1 MIKIYIYTWPYIT
14 CDSTEVL
21 HTSFHPQIDL
31 SKDLSVNQID
41 LSSGSNLQRE
51 FYNWQEMEFSVRKK
65 IQVLSIFCEHS
76 ALSVSVK
83 IQVFHILHDLQD
95 KYYSI

>member
-1 MIKIYIYTWPYIT
+1 MNVDLVPPISNSAMIKIYIYTWPFIT

-65 IQVLSIFCEHS
+65 ISS
-76 ALSVSVK
+76 AVNFLGTFSFQRPS
-83 IQVFHILHDLQD
+83 
-95 KYYSI
+95 

>member
-1 MIKIYIYTWPYIT
+1 MIVQ
-14 CDSTEVL
+14 EVL

-51 FYNWQEMEFSVRKK
+51 FYNWQEMEFSVREK

-76 ALSVSVK
+76 ALSVPVK
-83 IQVFHILHDLQD
+83 IQDFHILQD
-95 KYYSI
+95 KTNILFLEVR